1 MSLRPREIVFEES
14 WEKLLEII
22 RGVITLN
29 RLRKIDKPLWHNTF
43 SDVYMLCV
51 AHPEPHSKQLY
62 DETKKLLETH
72 VISIHDTLIE
82 NSDEKLLNL
91 YHQYW
96 LEYSRGSE
104 YLNNLFIYLNTQY
117 VKKNVFNDADVQ
129 FGSSTIDSSEHIMD
143 IGEAKTFVYILFGGS
158 WINRVEEY
166 SEYLER
172 WLWPDISTQIKA
184 WVWVWVVSE
193 SVGTLEKNKFK
204 IEKNYFLFLGM
215 VLSINF
221 KNKKK

>member
-14 WEKLLEII
+14 WRKLLNII

-29 RLRKIDKPLWHNTF
+29 RLHKVNKTLWHDTF

-62 DETKKLLETH
+62 DETKKLLESH
-72 VISIHDTLIE
+72 VQAIYKSLLE
-82 NSDEKLLNL
+82 NSDQELLNL

-129 FGSSTIDSSEHIMD
+129 FGPTLVDSKEHIMD
-143 IGEAKTFVYILFGGS
+143 IGEV
-158 WINRVEEY
+158 
-166 SEYLER
+166 
-172 WLWPDISTQIKA
+172 
-184 WVWVWVVSE
+184 
-193 SVGTLEKNKFK
+193 
-204 IEKNYFLFLGM
+204 
-215 VLSINF
+215 
-221 KNKKK
+221 KKSPF

>member
-14 WEKLLEII
+14 WLKLNEII
-22 RGVITLN
+22 QGVITVN
-29 RLRKIDKPLWHNTF
+29 RLRKIDKPLWHDTF

-62 DETKKLLETH
+62 DETKKLIESHIMNIYHSLT
-72 VISIHDTLIE
+72 E

-91 YHQYW
+91 YHTYW

-129 FGSSTIDSSEHIMD
+129 FGTSNIDSSEHIMD
-143 IGEAKTFVYILFGGS
+143 IGE
-158 WINRVEEY
+158 
-166 SEYLER
+166 
-172 WLWPDISTQIKA
+172 
-184 WVWVWVVSE
+184 
-193 SVGTLEKNKFK
+193 
-204 IEKNYFLFLGM
+204 
-215 VLSINF
+215 VLNI
-221 KNKKK
+221 

>member
-117 VKKNVFNDADVQ
+117 VKKNLFNDADVQ

-172 WLWPDISTQIKA
+172 
-184 WVWVWVVSE
+184 
-193 SVGTLEKNKFK
+193 
-204 IEKNYFLFLGM
+204 
-215 VLSINF
+215 
-221 KNKKK
+221 